1 MALMLCIQALLTF
14 LYGVD
19 TSTLSIVT
27 LLATNCS
34 NVSICSNNN
43 KIFSNHI
50 IISVYFLSNF
60 LS

>member
-1 MALMLCIQALLTF
+1 MVLMLCIQALLTF

-19 TSTLSIVT
+19 TSTLSIVI

-43 KIFSNHI
+43 KIWELYSSLHQSQYVVF
-50 IISVYFLSNF
+50 
-60 LS
+60 